1 MPGGMPAARPSS
13 PRPTTSCG
21 IRSAGAAAAACQH
34 GEPPAPGPDG
44 AWIVSYEIGGQ
55 QLTDYWFYVHGRWGF
70 DLVLSNP
77 DMVPMYR
84 MSPQQYVAAV
94 GCSR

>member
-1 MPGGMPAARPSS
+1 VPQRP
-13 PRPTTSCG
+13 
-21 IRSAGAAAAACQH
+21 AAACQH
-34 GEPPAPGPDG
+34 GRRRPGPHG

-55 QLTDYWFYVHGRWGF
+55 QLTDYWFYVNRRWVF

-84 MSPQQYVAAV
+84 MTSQQYVAAI